1 MRCTPG
7 ILIKGSAPLIPGE
20 GSIAYKK
27 DQFCAHPSVLSYENV
42 VVSLNGWVHTVEEFL
57 DASGYT
63 AALHSA
69 LSDVAS
75 YVNAEASGATPGPSG
90 TVDLVKLTNS
100 AVASGK
106 HQQSKFGHRGK
117 TRDDEGIDRSSHAK
131 WF

>member
-1 MRCTPG
+1 MRCTLG
-7 ILIKGSAPLIPGE
+7 ILIKGSAPLILGE
-20 GSIAYKK
+20 GSISYKN

-42 VVSLNGWVHTVEEFL
+42 VVSLNGWVHTLQECL

-75 YVNAEASGATPGPSG
+75 YVNAEASGANAGASG
-90 TVDLVKLTNS
+90 MADLVKLTNS

-106 HQQSKFGHRGK
+106 HQQSKFGNRGK
-117 TRDDEGIDRSSHAK
+117 TRDDEGIDGSSHAK
-131 WF
+131 CF